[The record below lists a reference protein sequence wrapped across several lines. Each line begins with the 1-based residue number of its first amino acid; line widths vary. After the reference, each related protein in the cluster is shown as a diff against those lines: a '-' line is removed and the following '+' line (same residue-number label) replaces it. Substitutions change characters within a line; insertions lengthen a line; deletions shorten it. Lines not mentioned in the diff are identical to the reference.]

1 MGENCLMRY
10 LRTMLKRLA
19 VLVVLICCAGCSYD
33 ADKPQNKIEPT
44 SDEDYGNYDLELS
57 SSFAV
62 SSGVYSLSS
71 TLNSKDNA
79 VKIGSESDN
88 VYSLISFLDTSSWKS
103 VTLCNKPNCSHS
115 DDTCN
120 AYIPSFMSVKE
131 EGGQVRFPTLNGN
144 GYIFEQDG
152 KMYLIDPY
160 GDVIVMNE
168 DGTEHQKLLSI
179 NSKYEIVS
187 GFLYNSKV
195 YLNVNF
201 LPSYDKNIEQE
212 FSDEDN
218 YIGLLEIDL
227 QNKSCKELFSFKTEL
242 NTTLLGLY
250 ENKAYYLYKSP
261 NKLLDGNTQ
270 KAVDEAEN
278 GHDVR
283 LYTYDLTSGKK
294 EILRDTVKSYEMDD
308 VILAQDS
315 VYYHNRKTQTME
327 RLHLDSGEI
336 ETVISELEGYINFFT
351 YNTFDD
357 NKLFFI
363 KDNYLA
369 DAYADPEPKN
379 ETFYVDLEN
388 GEVKRV
394 EYVCNKNDGTQQNL
408 TGFYAVTDDYFIF
421 NKDNNGNLVAVS
433 KNDFYKGAE
442 NFIPIEQR

>member
-1 MGENCLMRY
+1 MRF
-10 LRTMLKRLA
+10 LKIIFKKL
-19 VLVVLICCAGCSYD
+19 VVFVVLICCAGCSYD

-44 SDEDYGNYDLELS
+44 SEEDYGNYDLELS

-394 EYVCNKNDGTQQNL
+394 EYVCNKNDVTQQNL

-421 NKDNNGNLVAVS
+421 DKDNNGNLVAVS

>member
-1 MGENCLMRY
+1 MRY
-10 LRTMLKRLA
+10 LRTILKRLA

-33 ADKPQNKIEPT
+33 ADKPQNKIRPINE
-44 SDEDYGNYDLELS
+44 EDYGNYALELS

-71 TLNSKDNA
+71 TRNSKDNA
-79 VKIGSESDN
+79 VMIGSASDN

-131 EGGQVRFPTLNGN
+131 EGGQVRFPTMKGS
-144 GYIFEQDG
+144 GYIFGQDG

-160 GDVIVMNE
+160 GDITAMNE

-179 NSKYEIVS
+179 DSKYEIVS

-250 ENKAYYLYKSP
+250 ENKAYYFYRSP
-261 NKLLDGNTQ
+261 NKLPDGNTQ
-270 KAVDEAEN
+270 KAVDEVEN
-278 GHDVR
+278 SHDVR

-294 EILRDTVKSYEMDD
+294 EILKDTVKSYEMDD

-315 VYYHNRKTQTME
+315 IYYHNRKTQTME
-327 RLHLDSGEI
+327 RLYLDSGETQ
-336 ETVISELEGYINFFT
+336 TVISELGGYINFFT
-351 YNTFDD
+351 YNAFDD

-369 DAYADPEPKN
+369 DAYTSLNPKN

-394 EYVCNKNDGTQQNL
+394 DYVCNKNNRTQQNL
-408 TGFYAVTDDYFIF
+408 IGFYAVTDDYFVF
-421 NKDNNGNLVAVS
+421 DKDNNRNLAAVS
-433 KNDFYKGAE
+433 KNDFYKGAD